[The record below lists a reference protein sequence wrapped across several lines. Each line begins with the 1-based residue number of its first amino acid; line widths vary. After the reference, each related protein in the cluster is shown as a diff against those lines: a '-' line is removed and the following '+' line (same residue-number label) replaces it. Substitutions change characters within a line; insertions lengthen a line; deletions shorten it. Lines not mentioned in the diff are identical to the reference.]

1 MRDECDVLIIGAGLS
16 GIGMACHLAR
26 ECPELDV
33 AIIER
38 RKAIGGTWDLFRYPG
53 IRSDSDMFSFG
64 YAFRPWNGDKVLADG
79 PAIQE
84 YVTRTARE
92 FDVERKVRYGL
103 KAQRA
108 DWSSGEGRW
117 TVTVLDTG
125 TGQSRTLR
133 ARHVIACTGYYDYDQ
148 GYLPDFPGQERFR
161 GQRIHPQF
169 WPENLDCRGKQ
180 VVVIGSG
187 ATAVTLVPAMAADAA
202 RVTMLQRSPTYIFS
216 VPANSTL
223 SRVLGHFLPERAV
236 FALSRKFYIGLQR
249 WIYLASRRWPR
260 AARKV
265 FLWLVQRHLGPGHDM
280 RDFTPRYQPWDE
292 RLCAVPDAD
301 LFEAI
306 KAGKAAV
313 VTAEIEAF
321 TEGGIRLKSGAELP
335 ADIIVTATGLQVQ
348 ALGSVQLSVDG
359 QPYEVNRHMTY
370 KAVLPEG
377 LPNFACIFGY
387 SNVSWTLKVDIAAA
401 YLCRLLRHMRAGRHE
416 IFVARA
422 PRDAVPE
429 GSVFD
434 SLTSGYVRRGQDQL
448 PRQGRAA
455 PWRVTHDYL
464 RDREMLLR
472 EPVDDGVLGFSTVA
486 RRSEGA

>member
-1 MRDECDVLIIGAGLS
+1 
-16 GIGMACHLAR
+16 
-26 ECPELDV
+26 
-33 AIIER
+33 
-38 RKAIGGTWDLFRYPG
+38 
-53 IRSDSDMFSFG
+53 
-64 YAFRPWNGDKVLADG
+64 
-79 PAIQE
+79 
-84 YVTRTARE
+84 
-92 FDVERKVRYGL
+92 
-103 KAQRA
+103 
-108 DWSSGEGRW
+108 
-117 TVTVLDTG
+117 
-125 TGQSRTLR
+125 
-133 ARHVIACTGYYDYDQ
+133 
-148 GYLPDFPGQERFR
+148 
-161 GQRIHPQF
+161 
-169 WPENLDCRGKQ
+169 
-180 VVVIGSG
+180 VIGSG

-306 KAGKAAV
+306 KAGKAA
-313 VTAEIEAF
+313 
-321 TEGGIRLKSGAELP
+321 
-335 ADIIVTATGLQVQ
+335 
-348 ALGSVQLSVDG
+348 
-359 QPYEVNRHMTY
+359 
-370 KAVLPEG
+370 
-377 LPNFACIFGY
+377 
-387 SNVSWTLKVDIAAA
+387 A

-448 PRQGRAA
+448 PRQGCAA

-472 EPVDDGVLGFSTVA
+472 EPVDDGVL
-486 RRSEGA
+486 